1 MHIDSTDSIVDSTE
15 VALVR
20 AIAVAKAMRVSLQDG
35 AKDEINMAN
44 EIEIFIKEKIVFD
57 EAK

>member
-1 MHIDSTDSIVDSTE
+1 MFLHQ
-15 VALVR
+15 
-20 AIAVAKAMRVSLQDG
+20 QDG
-35 AKDEINMAN
+35 AKDDINMAN